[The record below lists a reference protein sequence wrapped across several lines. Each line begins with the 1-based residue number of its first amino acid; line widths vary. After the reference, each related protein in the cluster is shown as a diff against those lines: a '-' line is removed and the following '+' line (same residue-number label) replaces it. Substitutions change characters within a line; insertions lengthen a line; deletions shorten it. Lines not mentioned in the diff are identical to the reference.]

1 MTGCK
6 IMAAAV
12 LLLALQLVMPGCEQE
27 KQAAITPPQKVKRVA
42 SLIKVRPEFEERYI
56 IIHKHTFPG
65 VLKQIYNV
73 NIRNY
78 SIFLKDGILFSYF
91 EYIGDDYAGDM
102 QKIADETTREWWKLT
117 DPMQEP
123 LETRKEGE
131 WWAEMEEVFHWD
143 GFIKPSSQATRHG
156 QVIELRPEFAE
167 EYYKVHANV
176 WPGVLEQIQR
186 SNIQNYSIFSKDG
199 RLYTYFE
206 YTGVDFAADMAKMQA
221 DSTTQSW
228 WKLTD
233 PMQKKVPTA
242 GENEWWAEMREVF
255 HTD

>member
-1 MTGCK
+1 MIDKNYFT
-6 IMAAAV
+6 AV
-12 LLLALQLVMPGCEQE
+12 LAMLVFFVFLFSCGKKSTTVTQ
-27 KQAAITPPQKVKRVA
+27 PQKVKRVA
-42 SLIKVRPEFEERYI
+42 SLIKVRPEFEERYVI
-56 IIHKHTFPG
+56 LHKHTFPG
-65 VLKQIYNV
+65 VLKQIYNG
-73 NIRNY
+73 NLRNY

-131 WWAEMEEVFHWD
+131 WWAEMEEVFHMD
-143 GFIKPSSQATRHG
+143 GMKKPSAQAVRHG

-167 EYYKVHANV
+167 EYKKVHADV
-176 WPGVLEQIQR
+176 WPGVLQQIQR
-186 SNIQNYSIFSKDG
+186 SNIQNYSIFTKDG
-199 RLYTYFE
+199 RLYAYFE
-206 YTGVDFAADMAKMQA
+206 YTGADFKADMALMKA
-221 DSTTQSW
+221 DTTTQRW

-233 PMQKKVPTA
+233 PMQSKVPTA
-242 GENEWWAEMREVF
+242 GEDEWWAEMREVF